1 MYNLPNIK
9 IQKTEELQILQN
21 EITEI
26 TTSYNNK
33 TNELKQIEM
42 NNIKIKNQLDELG
55 KTLYLKRKNYMY
67 QSCINNYIKYC
78 DDNSIDINT
87 LPFTGEENT
96 IAQEFILLV
105 NRIHYDKLLKMSLS
119 YSKVIDYDLWQ
130 TNSYIDLHN
139 PCFIENDIHDC
150 IGCFEEK

>member
-1 MYNLPNIK
+1 MTDLTNIK
-9 IQKTEELQILQN
+9 IQKMDELQILEN

-33 TNELKQIEM
+33 TDELKQLET
-42 NNIKIKNQLDELG
+42 NNIKIRNELDELG

-78 DDNSIDINT
+78 DDNSIDIST

-105 NRIHYDKLLKMSLS
+105 NRIHYDKLIKLSLS
-119 YSKVIDYDLWQ
+119 YPQVIDYDLWQ

-139 PCFIENDIHDC
+139 PCFIENDIYDC
-150 IGCFEEK
+150 IGSFLE